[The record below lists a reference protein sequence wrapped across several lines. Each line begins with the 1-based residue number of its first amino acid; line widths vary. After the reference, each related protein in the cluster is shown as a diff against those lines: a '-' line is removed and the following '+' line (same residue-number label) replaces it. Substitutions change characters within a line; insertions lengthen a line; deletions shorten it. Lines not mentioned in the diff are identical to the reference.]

1 MKSLTLQQKLE
12 ASLAASKAGA
22 PSLNPVPKPKKEPLE
37 AEVLPDIR
45 EVVTSPADRMKIIR
59 LVAESADLAMQE
71 KQIKNARKPITE
83 MLKKIIPDL
92 SSSLKFMADGVRVNM
107 FTINQKRLN
116 QLKLREKG
124 VSQAIIDACTD
135 TVPVTTLKVTPAGES
150 DEE

>member
-12 ASLAASKAGA
+12 ASLATSKAA
-22 PSLNPVPKPKKEPLE
+22 FPSLNPVPKPKKEPVE

-107 FTINQKRLN
+107 FTINRKSLSA
-116 QLKLREKG
+116 LKLREKG
-124 VSQAIIDACTD
+124 VSQAILDACTD
-135 TVPVTTLKVTPAGES
+135 TTAVITLKVTPAGES